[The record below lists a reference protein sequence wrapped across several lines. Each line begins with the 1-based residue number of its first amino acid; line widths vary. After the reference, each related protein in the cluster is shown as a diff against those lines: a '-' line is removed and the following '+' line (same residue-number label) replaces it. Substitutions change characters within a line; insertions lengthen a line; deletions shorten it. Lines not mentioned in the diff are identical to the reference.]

1 MWFCGKKLS
10 SEIVNAVNPKP
21 PRSVHESLTPRAVA
35 RTAALA
41 SLILSLVLYASIAAA
56 WGPFTVQTGEST
68 TTGYSERK
76 GMLEARAGYL
86 WGTNQIRFRDGDNDL
101 MAPGKKEISLES
113 PVFGLL
119 AETYRDTDFAL
130 RAQAWINLPQNK
142 RSDWLMD
149 RTARQWETQPRYLAG
164 DLSVAYYLGLG
175 GMPYSAGLA
184 AGYRYVDHDYQSA
197 TPRNANGYY
206 EDHLHVHIPYLG
218 VFYGNG
224 DFAGTVVRLDLHVSP
239 LTMSRLDSEQHFNG
253 VHTQVEGHSMT
264 GLWFE
269 SLFSWC
275 FSVGRGGLIGVFVNY
290 SFMELSGGTTV
301 RRTGQSTRFS
311 LDSRSHL
318 TMVGLTAAYSF

>member
-1 MWFCGKKLS
+1 LWFCRKNLN
-10 SEIVNAVNPKP
+10 SEIVNIVNPKSL
-21 PRSVHESLTPRAVA
+21 RSVHESSLLRVSSRAAAPVA
-35 RTAALA
+35 LILLVIVQASAAL
-41 SLILSLVLYASIAAA
+41 A
-56 WGPFTVQTGEST
+56 WGPFTVQSGEST
-68 TTGYSERK
+68 GSGYSERK
-76 GMLEARAGYL
+76 GMLEARGGYL
-86 WGTNQIRFRDGDNDL
+86 WGTNQLRFRDGDNDL
-101 MAPGKKEISLES
+101 MAPAKKEISLES
-113 PVFGLL
+113 PVFGIL
-119 AETYRDTDFAL
+119 AETYRSTDFAL
-130 RAQAWINLPQNK
+130 RAQGWINLPQNR

-149 RTARQWETQPRYLAG
+149 RTARQWETQARYLAG

-197 TPRNANGYY
+197 TPRNAVGYY

-239 LTMSRLDSEQHFNG
+239 LTMSRLDSEQNFNG
-253 VHTQVEGHSMT
+253 VQTQVEGHSMT

-275 FSVGRGGLIGVFVNY
+275 FPVTRSALIGVFVNY